1 MKKFLLYVSA
11 AAAMMLAG
19 SCQKEAL
26 APVSEGET
34 SVKFSIALPDVLQTK
49 AMSMAE
55 STDIV
60 YYEIWNSNW
69 TRQLYPVEQAG
80 IQSAYAS
87 AKVNSCRATIDLK
100 LVSDQ
105 TYNFIFWA
113 QNEACGAYNVDN
125 LKNVGVDYD
134 VIGAEGNQDKFDAF
148 YAIETIRVEGPINK
162 TVTLYRPFAQLN
174 FGADEM
180 TTTFGDIVVTDTEIK
195 VSGLATVFNTITGY
209 GEKPVTEPVAFQ
221 ANGIATDETLVAAG
235 KPYTWVAMDY
245 MLMMDNQALVNVEA
259 SFGVDGM
266 DEPVTHSLTNVPLKK
281 NYRTN
286 IVGDLFTTDAKLNI
300 IVDPAFEA
308 PDHIIGEDWTQTG
321 DFKYTVNAGAQ
332 AGTLKAILEHAHSE
346 AVRGGLKDVVVT
358 VELKGD
364 VDWVTGA
371 SHGSTPLIAEGSPIV
386 AVIIN
391 GNDNTFTATGAG
403 VGPIRMANGGKLTFN
418 KVKIV
423 DQSVSY
429 NEGAWELG
437 YLEMGGNLELNNCQ
451 VVNAIMVSDNF
462 AANGTSFNSNKDS
475 EYAVWVDGGK
485 ASFTGSTFAGPRGLK
500 IHEAYGSE
508 VAEVLVDACTFDH
521 ISKKPGIAMG
531 DLNAE
536 TSVTVKTS
544 LFDGCQAGDQGL
556 YMYETDTDVTTF
568 NFVRED
574 NIVIGYDAVA
584 VLQENGS
591 YIAATADAIND
602 AYAHVEDNGI
612 INIVGHHDGVFLLN
626 KTINTTVQGLHVANR
641 WEKSA
646 SIAGKMGVAYGNVTF
661 RNLAFKVSANTSG
674 ATSNNLVNKAGE
686 YIIPMYSADV
696 TVENCSFTGMTDT
709 AGAVYYYANTG
720 SAAVPE
726 KLTVKNSTFT
736 GERALRARA
745 NVEVTGCTF
754 YGLLNPAL
762 QIVGIGETAGTVTF
776 TDNTSDNYISGVTI
790 KTGNQAAKNITFNVG
805 RNQRCNIIAYDG
817 KNLGNLYPETYTYT
831 GEVTTIIPEDE
842 KGLEALMADAQV
854 SEIVLAPGVYE
865 SSDIV
870 YINSCAKTV
879 KSAYA
884 ESKALLKGKYVAS
897 KDVKFENVA
906 FAPSAV
912 SAKDLV
918 KATYGSYVNGT
929 YAAIVTVNKVAAT
942 FEGCEFNELNGAV
955 KASAIN
961 YFQDAA
967 GKALKVNNCSFKGA
981 VKAIYTKV
989 LCEITNS
996 TFDLNGGVPVYAWPR
1011 ANGSTDSFCTFTG
1024 NTFKSG
1030 VNRQVGLLSQSAPF
1044 ANVVFNVQ
1052 NNAGENGGAYGFVAA
1067 ARCATDGSVTFAP
1080 GSATFSIAEDGKM
1093 F

>member
-34 SVKFSIALPDVLQTK
+34 SVKFSIALPDGLQTK

-80 IQSAYAS
+80 VQSAYAS
-87 AKVNSCRATIDLK
+87 AVVNGCKATIDLK

-209 GEKPVTEPVAFQ
+209 GEKPVTESVAFQ
-221 ANGIATDETLVAAG
+221 AKGIATDETLVAAG

-266 DEPVTHSLTNVPLKK
+266 YEPVTHSLTNVPLKK

-286 IVGDLFTTDAKLNI
+286 IVGDLFTTDAKLQI

-308 PDHIIGEDWTQTG
+308 PDNIIGEDWTQTG

-391 GNDNTFTATGAG
+391 GNNKTFTATGAG

-418 KVKIV
+418 NVKIV

-429 NEGAWELG
+429 NEGAWELC

-462 AANGTSFNSNKDS
+462 AANGTSFNSHKDS

-536 TSVTVKTS
+536 TTVTVKTS

-842 KGLEALMADAQV
+842 KGLEALLADAQV

-955 KASAIN
+955 KVSAIN